1 MSNLQIIERLCRM
14 LENAASVIREQAEIL
29 AQHGIETGDGGLE
42 AAREKLLEDIEKSI

>member
-14 LENAASVIREQAEIL
+14 LEDAASVIQEQAEIL

-42 AAREKLLEDIEKSI
+42 AERTRLLEDIEKSI